1 MFGDFGKIMKLAGQM
16 KKKLPEMKQR
26 LAAAEY
32 TAEVGGGAVV
42 ATVNGKM
49 QLVKIRIDPDRL
61 TTAGRL
67 DREMLED
74 LVQVCVSSAQGQAA
88 AAAKEA
94 MNELTGGMELPGLDG
109 LM

>member
-49 QLVKIRIDPDRL
+49 QLTRIIIDPDRM
-61 TTAGRL
+61 TSAGRL

-74 LVQVCVSSAQGQAA
+74 MVQASVASAQAQAA

-94 MNELTGGMELPGLDG
+94 MEELTGGMDLPGLDG

>member
-1 MFGDFGKIMKLAGQM
+1 MFGDIGKMMKLAGQM

-49 QLVKIRIDPDRL
+49 QLTRIIIDPDRM
-61 TTAGRL
+61 TSAGRL

-74 LVQVCVSSAQGQAA
+74 MVQASVASAQAQAA

-94 MNELTGGMELPGLDG
+94 MEELTGGMDLPGLDG